1 MTQNDYSALAREAG
15 LERVGARPPIWAYLK
30 DLWATR
36 HFAILLA
43 RFRIEASLG
52 ENRLGLGW
60 IVLRPIL
67 LAVIF
72 GTIFGLILSRDTRP
86 GVNFIPFLV
95 VGIFIFEFFSKS
107 FSAGAKSI
115 TSNSSLV
122 RSMSF
127 PRMLLPIAKIIQ
139 QVFELIPMLIVMGA
153 ILLIFGEPVTWAWLL
168 VIPVMV
174 LMTLFNTGVA
184 LIAARLTV
192 HVRDVTQII
201 PLVTRVLFYSSGIF
215 YSLEA
220 VLEDRPG
227 ILAVAQLN
235 PVHGYITL
243 VRQFTVS
250 GSDPL
255 GTPGWIVVTAGAVVT
270 FLVGVVFF
278 WRAEERYGRD

>member
-1 MTQNDYSALAREAG
+1 MTQTDYSELAREAG
-15 LERVGARPPIWAYLK
+15 LERVGARPPLPAYLK

-36 HFAILLA
+36 HFAVSLA
-43 RFRIEASLG
+43 RFRIQATLG
-52 ENRLGLGW
+52 ENRLGIGW
-60 IVLRPIL
+60 VVLRPIL

-122 RSMSF
+122 RSLSF
-127 PRMLLPIAKIIQ
+127 PRMLLPLAQVIQ
-139 QVFELIPMLIVMGA
+139 QVFELIPMLVVMGL
-153 ILLIFGEPVTWAWLL
+153 ILVIFGEPVTWEWLI
-168 VIPVMV
+168 VVPVMV
-174 LMTLFNTGVA
+174 LMTLFNAGIA

-220 VLEDRPG
+220 VLEDRPE

-235 PVHGYITL
+235 PVHGFITL
-243 VRQFTVS
+243 VRQFTVE
-250 GSDPL
+250 GSPPL
-255 GTPGWIVVTAGAVVT
+255 AYGGWIAVVVASVVA
-270 FLVGVVFF
+270 FIVGVVFF
-278 WRAEERYGRD
+278 WRAEERYGHD